1 MSYVR
6 FEVSKEL
13 ADTALEALE
22 IARDTG
28 KIKKG
33 TNEVTKAVERG
44 NAKLVFIGS
53 DITPPEIVMHL
64 PMLCEEKNIP
74 YLFVPRAE
82 IGDSVGI
89 HVPTKAGCIVDIWNI
104 KDKIAEIVA
113 KIDELKK

>member
-13 ADTALEALE
+13 IDNALEALE

-44 NAKLVFIGS
+44 KAKFVIIGN
-53 DITPPEIVMHL
+53 DVKPPEIVMHM
-64 PMLCEEKNIP
+64 PMICDEKNVP
-74 YLFVPRAE
+74 YIFAPKAD
-82 IGDSVGI
+82 IGEAAGI
-89 HVPTKAGCIVDIWNI
+89 HVPTVAACIIEEGKA
-104 KDKIAEIVA
+104 KDMITEVVA
-113 KIDELKK
+113 KVKGVRK